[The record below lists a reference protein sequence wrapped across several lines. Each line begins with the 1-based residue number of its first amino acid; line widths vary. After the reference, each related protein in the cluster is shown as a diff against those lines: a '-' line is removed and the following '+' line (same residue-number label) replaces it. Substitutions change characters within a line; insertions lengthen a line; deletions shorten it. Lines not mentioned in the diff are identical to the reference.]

1 MGGEYTIRGTVT
13 TPAGPAGGVV
23 VEAVDADLGP
33 DDSLATTTTDD
44 DGRYELRIDP
54 ADAGGLLEG
63 DPELYLRVSHGDRTS
78 RVEVPA
84 PSGRDVIE
92 VDVELGPGGSG
103 VETGRGV
110 TDGAGTR
117 SQISPTSGGTTDRR
131 PRHGMME
138 HRGMANVPRDPAH
151 PGRGRFG
158 RMFPNLAPAE
168 HDAGFLQRVG
178 LPGNVLEEQPDSPA
192 GDADTVPAGF
202 VFLGQ
207 FIDHDIT
214 LDPISSLSKQAD
226 PDALRNF
233 RTARLDLDSLY
244 GAGPEAQPFLYRQDD
259 PEKFLLG
266 ENDAGERA
274 DLPRNGEGTA
284 LIGDMRN
291 DENLVLS
298 QLQQAM
304 LRFHNR
310 VVDHL
315 RETTG
320 EEEVFEEAQQ
330 LVRWHYQWI
339 VLHEYLPTVCQ
350 EPVVQDTLDDRE
362 LFTVDTGEGAYM
374 PVEFAG
380 AVYRFGH
387 SQARFEYEINDEFG
401 TGKLFGPPGDDDALS
416 SGFEPVPSRKVVD
429 WRHFFE
435 FGGTEPQPA
444 REIDPK
450 LAPDLLELPFIGAAD
465 HEPWERSLASRNL
478 VRGRRLGLPSGPA
491 VARRLGEEPLSNA
504 ESGFHEALDAHGP
517 AGEHEAPLW
526 YYTLAEASET
536 TGGETLG
543 PVGSRVVAEVLAG
556 LVDADPRSF
565 RTIQPN
571 WTPTLPAP
579 VSGGGTDYRMAD
591 LLAFALDYEV

>member
-1 MGGEYTIRGTVT
+1 MGGEYTVHGTVT
-13 TPAGPAGGVV
+13 TPVGPASGVV
-23 VEAVDADLGP
+23 VEAVDADIGQ
-33 DDSLATTTTDD
+33 DDSLATTSTDD

-54 ADAGGLLEG
+54 DDAGGFLEG
-63 DPELYLRVSHGDRTS
+63 DPELYLRVSDSGRTT
-78 RVEVPA
+78 RVEVPD
-84 PSGRDVIE
+84 PSGGDVVE
-92 VDVELGPGGSG
+92 VDIELGPGGAG
-103 VETGRGV
+103 DRTGRSV
-110 TDGAGTR
+110 ADGAGTR
-117 SQISPTSGGTTDRR
+117 SQLSPTSSGGTSARR

-138 HRGMANVPRDPAH
+138 HRGMENVPRDPAH
-151 PGRGRFG
+151 PGQGRFG

-168 HDAGFLQRVG
+168 HNPDFLEAVG
-178 LPGNVLEEQPDSPA
+178 LPGNALEEAPDSPA
-192 GDADTVPAGF
+192 SDADTVPAGF

-214 LDPISSLSKQAD
+214 LDPLSSLSKQAD

-259 PEKFLLG
+259 SEKFLLG
-266 ENDAGERA
+266 ENDAGEHA
-274 DLPRNGEGTA
+274 DLPRNVEGTA

-298 QLQQAM
+298 QLQHAM

-310 VVDHL
+310 VVDYL
-315 RETTG
+315 RESPDD
-320 EEEVFEEAQQ
+320 EVFEEAQQ

-350 EPVVQDTLDDRE
+350 GPVVEATLDERE
-362 LFTVDTGEGAYM
+362 LFTVDTGEQAYM

-416 SGFEPVPSRKVVD
+416 SGFEPVPSEKVVD

-435 FGGTEPQPA
+435 FDTGEPQPA

-450 LAPDLLELPFIGAAD
+450 LAPDLLELPFIGSDD
-465 HEPWERSLASRNL
+465 HKPWERSLASRNL

-504 ESGFHEALDAHGP
+504 DSGFDELLDGHDSPGDHEP
-517 AGEHEAPLW
+517 PLW

-543 PVGSRVVAEVLAG
+543 PVGSRIVAEVLVG
-556 LVDADPRSF
+556 LVDADPLSF
-565 RTIQPN
+565 RSIQPD

-591 LLAFALDYEV
+591 LLAFALGYDE

>member
-23 VEAVDADLGP
+23 VEAVDADFGP

-44 DGRYELRIDP
+44 DGRYELRVDP
-54 ADAGGLLEG
+54 ADAGGVLEG
-63 DPELYLRVSHGDRTS
+63 DPEPYLRVSHGDRTQQI
-78 RVEVPA
+78 EVPSR
-84 PSGRDVIE
+84 SGSTIE
-92 VDVELGPGGSG
+92 LDIELGPGG
-103 VETGRGV
+103 
-110 TDGAGTR
+110 TDGETR
-117 SQISPTSGGTTDRR
+117 SVADGSGAQLAPGSGGGSTGMQR
-131 PRHGMME
+131 PRHGMMD
-138 HRGMANVPRDPAH
+138 HRGMENVPRDPSY

-158 RMFPNLAPAE
+158 RMFPNLAPAT
-168 HDAGFLQRVG
+168 HDDEFLQEMG
-178 LPGNVLEEQPDSPA
+178 LPGNVLEETPDAPV
-192 GDADTVPAGF
+192 GDSDTVPAGF

-214 LDPISSLSKQAD
+214 LDPLSSLSKQAD

-259 PEKFLLG
+259 SEKFLLG

-274 DLPRNGEGTA
+274 DLPRNSEGTA

-310 VVDHL
+310 VVDWL
-315 RETTG
+315 RERRD

-350 EPVVQDTLDDRE
+350 GPAVDAALDGRE
-362 LFTVDTGEGAYM
+362 LFTVDTGQEAYM

-387 SQARFEYEINDEFG
+387 SQARFKYKINDDFG

-416 SGFEPVPSRKVVD
+416 TGFEPVPAEKVVD
-429 WRHFFE
+429 WHHFFE
-435 FGGTEPQPA
+435 FDTGEPQMA

-450 LAPDLLELPFIGAAD
+450 VAPDLLELPFIGASD
-465 HEPWERSLASRNL
+465 HESWERSLASRNL
-478 VRGRRLGLPSGPA
+478 VRGKRLQLPSGPA
-491 VARRLGEEPLSNA
+491 VARRLGREPISHSDTGFDEVVDANGSPGDHEE
-504 ESGFHEALDAHGP
+504 
-517 AGEHEAPLW
+517 PLW

-536 TGGETLG
+536 TGGERLG
-543 PVGSRVVAEVLAG
+543 PVGSQVVAEVLVG

-565 RTIQPN
+565 RSIQPN
-571 WTPTLPAP
+571 WTPTLPTP
-579 VSGGGTDYRMAD
+579 VSGASDDYQMAD
-591 LLAFALDYEV
+591 LLAFALDYDE